1 MGPRRCAQ
9 TPSETLA
16 KEAERRPWFMQGRRL
31 GNCVKQYS
39 ISFPE
44 LESELQVN
52 LAGLRQAAGGA
63 ELIEELF
70 AGLQAQGAENVFAV
84 AEALRYGGG
93 GGAPGFGTASH
104 GESFFSAS
112 CPQA

>member
-1 MGPRRCAQ
+1 
-9 TPSETLA
+9 
-16 KEAERRPWFMQGRRL
+16 MQGRRL

-39 ISFPE
+39 ISFPV

-70 AGLQAQGAENVFAV
+70 AGPQAQGAENVFAV
-84 AEALRYGGG
+84 AEALIYGGG
-93 GGAPGFGTASH
+93 GSAGGFGHRAH
-104 GESFFSAS
+104 GERFFAAS
-112 CPQA
+112 GPQA